1 MTEIHDL
8 FETHLTV
15 GDLNRSIQFY
25 RDQLGLTF
33 AAVFP
38 ERQAAFFWVGPGKG
52 AMLGLWASG
61 HGPQR
66 ISLHTAFRTS
76 VESVIA
82 SPATLSNAG
91 ITPLDHD
98 GRPADEAVVFAWM
111 PAVAVYLR
119 DPDGNLLEYIA
130 MLPQE
135 PRPDLGV
142 IKWSEWRVEPD
153 Q

>member
-1 MTEIHDL
+1 VTEIEGL

-25 RDQLGLTF
+25 RYQLGLTL

-38 ERQAAFFWVGPGKG
+38 ERQAAFFWVGPGKT
-52 AMLGLWASG
+52 AMLGLWAGG

-66 ISLHTAFRTS
+66 MSLHTAFRSS

-82 SPATLSNAG
+82 CPERLRGAG
-91 ITPLDHD
+91 LTPLDFD
-98 GRPADEAVVFAWM
+98 GRPAGEAVVIAWM
-111 PAVAVYLR
+111 PAVAVYLN

-135 PRPDLGV
+135 PRPELGV
-142 IKWSEWRVEPD
+142 VKWSEWNESTA
-153 Q
+153 